1 MLEITKAKI
10 HCALKK
16 QLFYALIDSSTAI
29 TANQPLE
36 ERKEK
41 KKDSITISLAGDRAF
56 LNGASAPR
64 ASQGSE
70 RGLALTLGKPLFRL
84 VSNIPMGEETCLL
97 QTLLLKKTKETD
109 FRPPKEDVMT

>member
-29 TANQPLE
+29 RANQPLE

-41 KKDSITISLAGDRAF
+41 KRA
-56 LNGASAPR
+56 
-64 ASQGSE
+64 
-70 RGLALTLGKPLFRL
+70 ALR
-84 VSNIPMGEETCLL
+84 NH
-97 QTLLLKKTKETD
+97 
-109 FRPPKEDVMT
+109 

>member
-16 QLFYALIDSSTAI
+16 QLFYPLIDSSTAI
-29 TANQPLE
+29 RANW
-36 ERKEK
+36 RKGK
-41 KKDSITISLAGDRAF
+41 KKKGSITKSLAGDRAF